1 MLKRLDNHIF
11 KDHKGVISDQ
21 PHIHVLESLP
31 KPRLVAWMLEKGHP
45 FHYILVCIV
54 PRLEQIKREGE
65 RISLTT
71 LIKIDYNGQEEGKES
86 EWKVQ
91 MAVR

>member
-45 FHYILVCIV
+45 FL
-54 PRLEQIKREGE
+54 
-65 RISLTT
+65 LTPKNYP
-71 LIKIDYNGQEEGKES
+71 LHFSVYRS
-86 EWKVQ
+86 KVGTDKKGGGTDITHHTDKN
-91 MAVR
+91 